1 MADSGSAD
9 CLTCEGTDSCYDCEG
24 TGRCHADGHDELGS
38 ECHCGGFGEC
48 VVCDGTGICS
58 ECEGA
63 EVERPRALPRSG
75 LDINDPAFRVGPDG
89 GLMREEGGVSDRVRV
104 FIALE
109 LPAEA
114 VREAARL
121 AGAIAAL
128 GVDGV
133 RATWPADL
141 HLTVKYVG
149 EVDRQT
155 VTDLRDALQ
164 RTVMDAAPAELAF
177 GDVGGFPS
185 LESPEVIYLAV
196 NSMDGGLPDLRA
208 GLIDQL
214 GGLDVPEDTFGF
226 TPHVT
231 LARLE
236 GEARSA
242 SLRLV
247 ARITDENRPPSKR
260 LRFMS
265 NNLTLFRSV
274 RSGSRTTRYESICR
288 VSLGD
293 SGEDVP
299 R

>member
-1 MADSGSAD
+1 M
-9 CLTCEGTDSCYDCEG
+9 
-24 TGRCHADGHDELGS
+24 
-38 ECHCGGFGEC
+38 
-48 VVCDGTGICS
+48 
-58 ECEGA
+58 
-63 EVERPRALPRSG
+63 
-75 LDINDPAFRVGPDG
+75 
-89 GLMREEGGVSDRVRV
+89 SDWARV

-121 AGAIAAL
+121 AGAIASL

-149 EVDRQT
+149 EADRQT
-155 VTDLRDALQ
+155 VTDLRDALH

-196 NSMDGGLPDLRA
+196 NSMDGGLLDLRA

-236 GEARSA
+236 GAPPADTRRVTARA
-242 SLRLV
+242 M
-247 ARITDENRPPSKR
+247 AENRPPSER

-274 RSGSRTTRYESICR
+274 RFGSRTTRYESICR